1 MTRIIEGK
9 RNEMLDVVELM
20 WLFLL
25 KQKKMHTVDEQ
36 EKQGYRF
43 HNKNFINFQV
53 LVFSG
58 SLHYFPLLRYW
69 AVSWGHRNVL
79 WGH

>member
-1 MTRIIEGK
+1 M
-9 RNEMLDVVELM
+9 VV
-20 WLFLL
+20 FF
-25 KQKKMHTVDEQ
+25 KTKKKVHTVDEQ

-53 LVFSG
+53 LVCVKVYIT
-58 SLHYFPLLRYW
+58 LFPPSEMLGCQL
-69 AVSWGHRNVL
+69 GHRNVL

>member
-1 MTRIIEGK
+1 
-9 RNEMLDVVELM
+9 
-20 WLFLL
+20 
-25 KQKKMHTVDEQ
+25 MHTVDEQ